1 MSNSNSSNNNEV
13 LTLSALILGVGLVLI
28 VAVVMFFNDSSQNS
42 TGKPTDNIA
51 TSAPVED
58 INTKVASLAE
68 PQKATVLQGHEL
80 FQGNCAQCHAVNKKV
95 VGPALKGIYS
105 RWTDEAAIINFIKY
119 PEKVITSGQNEY
131 AAKLYEE
138 YGQMMPNHD
147 FFNDEQIKSILTYV
161 KFESGEEIAMK

>member
-1 MSNSNSSNNNEV
+1 MNSSNNNEV
-13 LTLSALILGVGLVLI
+13 LTLSGIILGVGLVLI
-28 VAVVMFFNDSSQNS
+28 VAVVSLFNSSS
-42 TGKPTDNIA
+42 SEEGKTTTDTA
-51 TSAPVED
+51 ESAAPVED

-80 FQGNCAQCHAVNKKV
+80 FQGNCAQCHAINKKV
-95 VGPALKGIYS
+95 VGPALKGVMN
-105 RWTDEAAIINFIKY
+105 RWENEAAIVNFIKY
-119 PEKVITSGQNEY
+119 PEKVITGGKNDY

>member
-1 MSNSNSSNNNEV
+1 MKPNNEA
-13 LTLSALILGVGLVLI
+13 LTLSALILGVGVVLI
-28 VAVVMFFNDSSQNS
+28 ITVVMFFSNDSSTSGGAS
-42 TGKPTDNIA
+42 TDTTADA
-51 TSAPVED
+51 AAPVED

-95 VGPALKGIYS
+95 VGPALSGVMNRWSSEAEIIY
-105 RWTDEAAIINFIKY
+105 FIKY
-119 PEKVITSGQNEY
+119 PEKVITSGKNDY
-131 AAKLYEE
+131 AKKLYDE

-147 FFNDEQIKSILTYV
+147 FFKDEQIQSILTYI

>member
-1 MSNSNSSNNNEV
+1 MNSNNEV
-13 LTLSALILGVGLVLI
+13 LTLSGVILGVGLVLI
-28 VAVVMFFNDSSQNS
+28 ITVVVLFNNSDSAAG
-42 TGKPTDNIA
+42 TPTDNLA
-51 TSAPVED
+51 ASAAPVED

-95 VGPALKGIYS
+95 VGPALKGVES
-105 RWTDEAAIINFIKY
+105 RWASEAEIINFIKY
-119 PEKVITSGQNEY
+119 PEKVITGGENDY
-131 AAKLYEE
+131 AVKLYEE

-161 KFESGEEIAMK
+161 KFESGEQIAMK